1 MSKNNHPFGYEKK
14 LVSSCDD
21 EVFMSGDI
29 IISWRQKDEDKTEM
43 LRVCR
48 IEFDLQRGNK
58 AVLRYEEVKEL
69 IKNLE
74 TVRDRL
80 KP

>member
-1 MSKNNHPFGYEKK
+1 MNENKHPHGYEKK
-14 LVSSCDD
+14 LISSCDD
-21 EVFMSGDI
+21 ELFMSGDI

-48 IEFDLQRGNK
+48 IEFDLQRGSK
-58 AVLRYEEVKEL
+58 AVLRYEEVEEL

-74 TVRDRL
+74 TVKDRL
-80 KP
+80 KL

>member
-1 MSKNNHPFGYEKK
+1 MNENKHSQGYEKK
-14 LVSSCDD
+14 LISSCDD
-21 EVFMSGDI
+21 ELFMSGDI
-29 IISWRQKDEDKTEM
+29 IISWKQKDENKTEM

-48 IEFDLQRGNK
+48 IEFDLQRGTK
-58 AVLRYEEVKEL
+58 AVLRYEEVEEL
-69 IKNLE
+69 IRNLE

>member
-1 MSKNNHPFGYEKK
+1 MNENKHPQDYEKK
-14 LVSSCDD
+14 LISSCDD
-21 EVFMSGDI
+21 ELFMSGDI

-48 IEFDLQRGNK
+48 IEFDLQRGTK
-58 AVLRYEEVKEL
+58 AVLRYEEVEEL
-69 IKNLE
+69 IRNLE